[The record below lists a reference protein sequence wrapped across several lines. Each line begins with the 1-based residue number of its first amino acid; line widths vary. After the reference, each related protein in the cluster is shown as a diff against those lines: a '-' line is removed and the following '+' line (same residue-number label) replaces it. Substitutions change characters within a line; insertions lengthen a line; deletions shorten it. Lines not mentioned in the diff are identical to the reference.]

1 MLLPWY
7 QQNGFSGPHSQPSS
21 NDLNAFAVFS
31 FVEAAVLLVA
41 VGVLA
46 LLFARAE
53 RHTFHLPGG
62 DGTVIMGAGL
72 WAALL
77 LVWRLFDKP
86 GITGRGVAANVGIQW
101 GIFFALAAAGALAYA
116 GGRMRRATQRREP
129 PLVAHRERPRP
140 PAETPPPPGTTVTRV
155 LPPERP
161 RRARP
166 AMPEEQLT
174 IPLHPPDD
182 PA

>member
-1 MLLPWY
+1 
-7 QQNGFSGPHSQPSS
+7 
-21 NDLNAFAVFS
+21 
-31 FVEAAVLLVA
+31 
-41 VGVLA
+41 
-46 LLFARAE
+46 
-53 RHTFHLPGG
+53 
-62 DGTVIMGAGL
+62 MGAGL

-116 GGRMRRATQRREP
+116 GSRMRRAAQQPPSRRSCRGAR
-129 PLVAHRERPRP
+129 VRRASRP
-140 PAETPPPPGTTVTRV
+140 APPGTTATPV

-166 AMPEEQLT
+166 AMHEDQLT

-182 PA
+182 AG